1 MSPGAGASTPSWPSA
16 SAAAGRELAEHAQ
29 RSTAGRA
36 RSWAPSTAQAEHEAT
51 PSAAA
56 EHAERGAG
64 RAGAGASTAR
74 LGTSCPE
81 PAADRNCRARPSGSC
96 PEPEL
101 AEHTGRAR
109 AGASTAT
116 PSTAER
122 EHRDC
127 AGAAGAGAG
136 RARPSGSCPAARAG
150 AGRARAGASTPST
163 PEHEQ
168 PRPSGTSTASTVRNE
183 LPSRATER
191 ELPGGSW
198 PGTRWRLDTQAEHER
213 AEHEDRQPELA
224 EHALA
229 PQRPGRARAP
239 AADRICRA
247 RARRPEL
254 PGGSWPSTRWHLNV
268 QVEHEDRRPTGSA
281 GRCPRARRPAVGAA
295 APRGH
300 GRCRSLFEELSRPSQ
315 DRVSWWCRSRCGK
328 GRGPARKLRLQIV
341 AGSGPLFSSPASPLS
356 GGPRGTYPADLQ
368 AVSQEPIPRVPAA
381 HR

>member
-295 APRGH
+295 APRGRGSETGGADPCLKNSLGRHRTVFH
-300 GRCRSLFEELSRPSQ
+300 GGAAPVAAKDAAR
-315 DRVSWWCRSRCGK
+315 RVN
-328 GRGPARKLRLQIV
+328 
-341 AGSGPLFSSPASPLS
+341 
-356 GGPRGTYPADLQ
+356 
-368 AVSQEPIPRVPAA
+368 
-381 HR
+381 